1 MIFTMNKS
9 NLQAI
14 IAAPSRI
21 ASKSLVA
28 HTACVL
34 VTASADQV
42 TFEATD
48 QTESARCSQVALVEE
63 HGSVLVPANSL
74 TSIIKTLPDE
84 AVTIT
89 SGDGSV
95 RIVCGKASFDLPALC
110 PDDFPGFPAVNSPD
124 SVSIPFGRFASMVK
138 AAYPF
143 TAKKDGGRDFL
154 KGVHVEYD
162 GQRLKIDATDSYHI
176 IRIIDQSDDVTG
188 SVGFAATIPAAFLN
202 SAASTKF
209 ASEAVLSAS
218 DNQVQIT
225 CGSTTLITRAINEA
239 PPSLDAFFNFEVN
252 ARADFNRDDLY
263 GTLKRAVAVSSSDS
277 VSLKIRDGSIDVSLS
292 SQDKGSMHESI
303 DVETDGMCTA
313 CANPSFLIDSL
324 AAIDSQRASLVMDNP
339 LKPFVIKN
347 ETTAC
352 VIMPVRRS

>member
-9 NLQAI
+9 DLQAA
-14 IAAPSRI
+14 IAAPARI

-28 HTACVL
+28 YTACVL
-34 VTASADQV
+34 VSASVDQV

-48 QTESARCSQVALVEE
+48 QTESARCSQAALVEE
-63 HGSVLVPANSL
+63 QGSTLIPANSL
-74 TSIIKTLPDE
+74 ASVIKTLPDE
-84 AVTIT
+84 AVTI
-89 SGDGSV
+89 SSEDGTV
-95 RIVCGKASFDLPALC
+95 RIDCGKASFNLPALC
-110 PDDFPGFPAVNSPD
+110 PDDFPGFPKVTSPD
-124 SVSIPFGRFASMVK
+124 SLNIPFDLFTSMVK

-176 IRIIDQSDDVTG
+176 IRIIDRSDDVAG
-188 SVGFAATIPAAFLN
+188 SAGFAATIPAAFLV

-209 ASEAVLSAS
+209 ACNAVLSAS
-218 DNQVQIT
+218 DNQIQIT
-225 CGSTTLITRAINEA
+225 CGNTTLITRAINEA

-263 GTLKRAVAVSSSDS
+263 GTLKRAVALSSSES
-277 VSLKIRDGSIDVSLS
+277 VSIKIQDGSIDVSLS

-313 CANPSFLIDSL
+313 YANPSFLIDSL
-324 AAIDSQRASLVMDNP
+324 AAMDSERASLVMDNP
-339 LKPFVIKN
+339 LKPFAIKN